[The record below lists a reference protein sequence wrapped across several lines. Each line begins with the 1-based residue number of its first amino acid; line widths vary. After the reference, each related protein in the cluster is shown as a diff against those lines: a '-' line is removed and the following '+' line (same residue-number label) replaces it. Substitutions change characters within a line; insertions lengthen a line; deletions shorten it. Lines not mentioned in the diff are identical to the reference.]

1 MSALRRRLVRIC
13 ALTGALVAMLI
24 VPAGVALAADD
35 SAPSIAIDEP
45 WFSVGDD
52 GVTRVVLWFAYS
64 STCSHCQAAA
74 PWVTSLDELGWVET
88 RWLQM
93 NGEDQAPGQLAVELA
108 ASIGGDIRYVPTFM
122 YCGVLESGFDQPETT
137 GVILQSHLEA
147 CRDAVLEGG
156 AVVPPVTPPA
166 EGHDELGD
174 VVGGGVLAVLIASL
188 VTAPILALRRRLHR
202 GPLSLVFLLGLVGAG
217 IAAYLTHVETTGTE
231 AVCGPVGNCNVVQQS
246 GWARLFG
253 VIPVG
258 VIGLIGFGT
267 VLALLVIVVVGRPSV
282 SDWARTALGVGAVAG
297 VAFSVYLTILE
308 LFVIRAVCAWCLTS
322 ALIAAGLMWVTIG
335 PAADAWRRVRDRG
348 LPGTAAHPVV
358 S

>member
-1 MSALRRRLVRIC
+1 VSALRRRLVRIC

-156 AVVPPVTPPA
+156 AVVPPVTPPDRGGDPGNEFGEGRDFGTISDLPSFEPVPGGIEPGGPRVADESRVGNATVIVVLLGLLAFFVLWRVLRLRRRYRFLAPGDRQWQRLAFAADRAGIAQRPA
-166 EGHDELGD
+166 ETFYEYASWLEEQLPQRRAEIHQ
-174 VVGGGVLAVLIASL
+174 IADGKVWQSYSGRSITSEAIARL
-188 VTAPILALRRRLHR
+188 ERAWGKLQLPMLWLALRRSVRSLLR
-202 GPLSLVFLLGLVGAG
+202 G
-217 IAAYLTHVETTGTE
+217 
-231 AVCGPVGNCNVVQQS
+231 S
-246 GWARLFG
+246 G
-253 VIPVG
+253 
-258 VIGLIGFGT
+258 
-267 VLALLVIVVVGRPSV
+267 S
-282 SDWARTALGVGAVAG
+282 
-297 VAFSVYLTILE
+297 
-308 LFVIRAVCAWCLTS
+308 
-322 ALIAAGLMWVTIG
+322 
-335 PAADAWRRVRDRG
+335 
-348 LPGTAAHPVV
+348 
-358 S
+358 